1 MKTHFKYEDIKAFH
15 SYAFD
20 LNNEELTNLFNKQ
33 LEKFAENQSEDD
45 IQLAVNY
52 VKDFADESYN
62 VSTKIN
68 ENIFKWVIS
77 KSWNLGIF
85 EQIEKCYELINE
97 KKSSFEELDE
107 FADEN
112 NLSSFTDFCIEEA
125 YETVEDLLEVIDED
139 LKQNGLETKYH
150 FDLISDLNKLHES
163 DYVRIN
169 AYLNGFKKINLP
181 DGTEIDEVYDDEEI
195 EELYK
200 HYIIEQFVDD
210 LNN

>member
-1 MKTHFKYEDIKAFH
+1 MKTYFKYEDIKAFH

-45 IQLAVNY
+45 IQLAINY
-52 VKDFADESYN
+52 IKDFADESYN
-62 VSTKIN
+62 VSTEIN
-68 ENIFKWVIS
+68 EKIFKWLIS
-77 KSWNLGIF
+77 KSWDLYIF

-97 KKSSFEELDE
+97 KYSSFEELDE

-112 NLSSFTDFCIEEA
+112 NLFSFTEFCIEEK
-125 YETVEDLLEVIDED
+125 YVTVEDLLEVIDED

-150 FDLISDLNKLHES
+150 FDLISDLTKRHES
-163 DYVRIN
+163 DYVRIKES
-169 AYLNGFKKINLP
+169 LNGLWKINQI
-181 DGTEIDEVYDDEEI
+181 DKTEIEEAYDDEEI

-200 HYIIEQFVDD
+200 HYIIKQFVDD

>member
-68 ENIFKWVIS
+68 ENIFKWLIS